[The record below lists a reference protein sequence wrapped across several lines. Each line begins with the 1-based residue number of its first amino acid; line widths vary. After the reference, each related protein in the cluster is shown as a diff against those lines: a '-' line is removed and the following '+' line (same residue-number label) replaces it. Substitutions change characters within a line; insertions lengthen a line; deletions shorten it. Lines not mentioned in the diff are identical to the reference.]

1 MTGNGGGDRWTM
13 LVTGNGGGDLWI
25 MLVKGKEVVTSGSC

>member
-1 MTGNGGGDRWTM
+1 MTGNGGGDRWIM